1 MLCTQYQKVR
11 SLSVFDIIR
20 MHAIFEANYAN
31 GPIDTF
37 MSDLSKKDG
46 VFLVRKKSTDEIVG
60 FSTLGIYEF
69 QHQGRT
75 VRGLFSGDTIIEKAH
90 QGSRTLQT
98 AFALKLFTEAIKRPF
113 SRQYWLLISKGY
125 KTYLLLSKNF
135 PEHYP
140 QRGKNNPHLKEL
152 VVDYC
157 ETLFPGKL
165 DRESMTLDF
174 GDNANCLKQDV
185 AVIDDALRARE
196 PDVAF
201 FEKLNPNWQRGTELP
216 CICRVDLPAFM
227 RAIGPFLWKALVKKP
242 TRKPA
247 PEPMVSGAMVGKTTV
262 NAQVDNEDVR
272 QAA

>member
-1 MLCTQYQKVR
+1 MLRTHYQKVR
-11 SLSVFDIIR
+11 TLSVFDIIR

-31 GPIDTF
+31 GPMDTF

-75 VRGLFSGDTIIEKAH
+75 VRGLFSGDTIIERAYW
-90 QGSRTLQT
+90 GSRSLQT
-98 AFALKLFTEAIKRPF
+98 AFALKLFTEALKRPF

-140 QRGKNNPHLKEL
+140 KRGHDAPHLKAL

-157 ETLFPGKL
+157 EALFPGKL
-165 DRESMTLDF
+165 DHASMTLDF

-185 AVIDDALRARE
+185 AGIDDALRARE

-201 FEKLNPNWQRGTELP
+201 FEQRNPNWQRGTELP
-216 CICRVDLPAFM
+216 CIGRADLGMFLW
-227 RAIGPFLWKALVKKP
+227 AIWPFLWKALF
-242 TRKPA
+242 KPA
-247 PEPMVSGAMVGKTTV
+247 KKTAAAGV
-262 NAQVDNEDVR
+262 NQVV
-272 QAA
+272 

>member
-1 MLCTQYQKVR
+1 MLRTHYQKVR

-31 GPIDTF
+31 GPMDNF

-75 VRGLFSGDTIIEKAH
+75 VRGLFSGDTIIERAYW
-90 QGSRTLQT
+90 GSRSLQT

-125 KTYLLLSKNF
+125 KTYLLLTKNF

-140 QRGKNNPHLKEL
+140 QRGQDHPRLKEL
-152 VVDYC
+152 VIDYC
-157 ETLFPGKL
+157 EMLFPGKL
-165 DRESMTLDF
+165 DQASMTLDF
-174 GDNANCLKQDV
+174 GDHANCLKQDV
-185 AVIDDALRARE
+185 AGIDEDLKARE

-201 FEKLNPNWQRGTELP
+201 FEKLNPHWQRGTELP
-216 CICRVDLPAFM
+216 CIGRADLAMFF
-227 RAIGPFLWKALVKKP
+227 RAIWPFLWKAVFKP
-242 TRKPA
+242 ARKPSA
-247 PEPMVSGAMVGKTTV
+247 AGV
-262 NAQVDNEDVR
+262 NQVV
-272 QAA
+272 